1 MGMGMH
7 GNNHP
12 QGKRTVILMV
22 VLCLFL
28 HFLLIPIWMG
38 LVFANT
44 HESNSFLKGPM
55 YTKVVTCDTFDNITQ
70 KMVLVNQFPFLWAD
84 GNSLRPDGNKLDSTF
99 IIAYDNKEKK
109 WTMLETFTGP
119 SGALIAC
126 VLGEGNEKININPE
140 ILLPI
145 PGTDL

>member
-38 LVFANT
+38 LVFAD
-44 HESNSFLKGPM
+44 SFLKGPM
-55 YTKVVTCDTFDNITQ
+55 YTKVVTCDTFDNMTQ
-70 KMVLVNQFPFLWAD
+70 KMVVVNQFPFLWTD

-109 WTMLETFTGP
+109 WTILETFTGP
-119 SGALIAC
+119 SGALIA
-126 VLGEGNEKININPE
+126 LSLIHI
-140 ILLPI
+140 
-145 PGTDL
+145 

>member
-1 MGMGMH
+1 MH

-38 LVFANT
+38 LVFAD
-44 HESNSFLKGPM
+44 SFLKGPM
-55 YTKVVTCDTFDNITQ
+55 YTKVVTCDTFDNMT
-70 KMVLVNQFPFLWAD
+70 KRMVEVNQFPFLWSD

-99 IIAYDNKEKK
+99 IIAYDNKEKR
-109 WTMLETFTGP
+109 WTVLETFTGP
-119 SGALIAC
+119 TGALIAC
-126 VLGEGNEKININPE
+126 VLGEGKKKININPD
-140 ILLPI
+140 ILIPT
-145 PGTDL
+145 PGTNL